1 MIEMVLKPNANREE
15 DFEKS
20 TKDGDQTR
28 SKSGSDTG
36 DVVNNAIPSASDPT
50 DQNDSDSI
58 KPTFIHF
65 EMDGEKIKIC
75 DGDLFD
81 RQKLLDSLKAC
92 RKWFDSSSSSDRH
105 NFVVKICKAFGLDT
119 ATINSM
125 LDFDDVVDSVESTAC
140 MQMPENFADVAVSYI
155 ENNQNMLGDESV
167 LDSED

>member
-1 MIEMVLKPNANREE
+1 MIEMVLKPNINRGE
-15 DFEKS
+15 DFDKS
-20 TKDGDQTR
+20 AKDDDQTR
-28 SKSGSDTG
+28 SKKGSDAG
-36 DVVNNAIPSASDPT
+36 DVVNNAIPLTSDPI
-50 DQNDSDSI
+50 DQKDSDSI

-65 EMDGEKIKIC
+65 EMDDDTIRIC

-140 MQMPENFADVAVSYI
+140 MQMPENFSDAAVSYI
-155 ENNQNMLGDESV
+155 ENDQDMLGDESV